1 MNKKD
6 IENLNLLSEGV
17 LGNVAKGVAKG
28 AAALGRGAYNAATSN
43 VAKKGYA
50 AAGKGLA
57 AAARGAANVAGNV
70 AGAAG
75 ETLKHY
81 GQKAAGVAKQ
91 GLAGA
96 AGYATG
102 DKQKAIDSMN
112 FVKLQNHAKELEN
125 ILKAFEVDITKSGA
139 DLSNNQEYLLI
150 RQSVVDLLNIMRFKS
165 QQPQQ

>member
-17 LGNVAKGVAKG
+17 LGNVAKRVAKG
-28 AAALGRGAYNAATSN
+28 AAALGNGAYNAATSN

-57 AAARGAANVAGNV
+57 AAGRGAANV